1 MMDHESAIS
10 LDEMEETI
18 MSLPVVNVLAAHSG
32 HYNRKEITQQHQA
45 VPKYYF
51 EARTPNEY
59 AKIAAVCS
67 LVDVLGQIVE
77 KFS

>member
-32 HYNRKEITQQHQA
+32 HYNRKEITQHQA
-45 VPKYYF
+45 VPKYCF

-59 AKIAAVCS
+59 AKKAAVCS